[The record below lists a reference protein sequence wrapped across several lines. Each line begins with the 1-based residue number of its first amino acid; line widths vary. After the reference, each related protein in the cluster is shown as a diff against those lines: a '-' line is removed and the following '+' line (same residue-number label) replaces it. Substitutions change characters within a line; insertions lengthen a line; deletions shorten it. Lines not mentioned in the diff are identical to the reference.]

1 MFGYKD
7 LKAAFINSHC
17 TCNYLNSSNNKKN
30 EGGSIFSGWDF
41 SSSFEPF
48 KEYKTKKN
56 YIQST
61 CVDIYIHIMLLL
73 YFVAQKNGKPTGK

>member
-1 MFGYKD
+1 MRVDQYFLG
-7 LKAAFINSHC
+7 
-17 TCNYLNSSNNKKN
+17 
-30 EGGSIFSGWDF
+30 EIFHLH
-41 SSSFEPF
+41 PNLLRNI
-48 KEYKTKKN
+48 KQKN